1 MRGLPRGAAA
11 NAALLGIFWFGV
23 QVVWGAILSIALQSR
38 SVELAHENGLRNF
51 AFLSAGGAAVAA
63 VVQITIGFIADAR
76 RAVVG
81 HRLEFY
87 VVGTLCAIPI
97 LIWFFLAPSYW
108 QLAAAFLLL
117 QLWMNVAVGPY
128 QAVIPDYVEGTRTGT
143 ASSWLSVYQ
152 FIGLTAGVA
161 MAGFIKDFHILGVV
175 LAAVLATTLLPTV
188 LHARALTAYRVATER
203 LKINAH
209 VMTLVISRGFINMGS
224 LTLLNFLFF
233 YVDQSLHSLDP
244 RRDTGVLFLAYM
256 VSGIAGAILSA
267 KPTNSGDKRVVV
279 SIATAL
285 TSVGLVLFATAAPF
299 DACPP
304 DRPVFFCFYYAYFVF
319 AAILAGVSWGAFIT
333 ADWALAVAI
342 LPENAMA
349 SAMGIWNL
357 AFAIPAI
364 FSTLVTLPLLLAA
377 NARAPGL
384 GPRYAFLLVVVEFAI
399 GTLWLWRLPRSA
411 VEAKRA

>member
-1 MRGLPRGAAA
+1 
-11 NAALLGIFWFGV
+11 
-23 QVVWGAILSIALQSR
+23 
-38 SVELAHENGLRNF
+38 
-51 AFLSAGGAAVAA
+51 
-63 VVQITIGFIADAR
+63 
-76 RAVVG
+76 
-81 HRLEFY
+81 
-87 VVGTLCAIPI
+87 
-97 LIWFFLAPSYW
+97 
-108 QLAAAFLLL
+108 
-117 QLWMNVAVGPY
+117 
-128 QAVIPDYVEGTRTGT
+128 
-143 ASSWLSVYQ
+143 
-152 FIGLTAGVA
+152 
-161 MAGFIKDFHILGVV
+161 
-175 LAAVLATTLLPTV
+175 
-188 LHARALTAYRVATER
+188 ATER

-304 DRPVFFCFYYAYFVF
+304 ARPVFFCFYYAYFVF

>member
-1 MRGLPRGAAA
+1 
-11 NAALLGIFWFGV
+11 
-23 QVVWGAILSIALQSR
+23 
-38 SVELAHENGLRNF
+38 
-51 AFLSAGGAAVAA
+51 
-63 VVQITIGFIADAR
+63 
-76 RAVVG
+76 
-81 HRLEFY
+81 
-87 VVGTLCAIPI
+87 